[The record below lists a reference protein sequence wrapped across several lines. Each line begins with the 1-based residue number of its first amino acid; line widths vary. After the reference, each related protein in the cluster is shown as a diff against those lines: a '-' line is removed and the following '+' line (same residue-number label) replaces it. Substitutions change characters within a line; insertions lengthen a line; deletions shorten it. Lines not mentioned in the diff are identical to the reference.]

1 MLFGLLLAFCT
12 YNSTFHLCLV
22 LSILFSL
29 LPLSSLFNGDVEL
42 VNLADLA
49 IQLSSY
55 LSHQWH
61 IWGYFFSLSLSLPDT
76 SPKLDKLFH
85 FWHLSWVCFLYFQ
98 RSKES
103 LLVPLEHDIILLS
116 SPFFFTFCQ
125 LYLFVPQLVQTLL
138 SGIPQIVISCIF
150 IDQDSQF
157 LDDLLFILSCFSPFS
172 PSIQLIARFCDNL
185 ISFFNFRS
193 RLFPPFALFFFLSP
207 LSLSTNFP
215 DFKPI
220 ALPIAYTLSQIS
232 GMVSISFRY
241 ISNTWFGL
249 SFN

>member
-12 YNSTFHLCLV
+12 YNSAFRLCLV
-22 LSILFSL
+22 LSILFLL
-29 LPLSSLFNGDVEL
+29 LPPSSLFKGDVEL
-42 VNLADLA
+42 VNLADLP

-55 LSHQWH
+55 LSHPWH
-61 IWGYFFSLSLSLPDT
+61 IWGYFFSLPDT

-85 FWHLSWVCFLYFQ
+85 FWHLSLVCFLSFQ

-103 LLVPLEHDIILLS
+103 LVVPLEHNIILLS
-116 SPFFFTFCQ
+116 SLFFFSFCQ
-125 LYLFVPQLVQTLL
+125 RYLFVPQLVQTLL
-138 SGIPQIVISCIF
+138 SGIPQIVISCVF

-157 LDDLLFILSCFSPFS
+157 LDDLLFFLSCFSPFS

-193 RLFPPFALFFFLSP
+193 RLLPPFALFFFLSP

-232 GMVSISFRY
+232 GMVSTSFRY
-241 ISNTWFGL
+241 ISNTRFAF

>member
-1 MLFGLLLAFCT
+1 MGLFF
-12 YNSTFHLCLV
+12 
-22 LSILFSL
+22 
-29 LPLSSLFNGDVEL
+29 
-42 VNLADLA
+42 
-49 IQLSSY
+49 
-55 LSHQWH
+55 
-61 IWGYFFSLSLSLPDT
+61 LSLPDT

-85 FWHLSWVCFLYFQ
+85 FWHLSLVCFLYFQ

-157 LDDLLFILSCFSPFS
+157 LDDLLFFLSCFSPFS

-232 GMVSISFRY
+232 GMVSISYRY